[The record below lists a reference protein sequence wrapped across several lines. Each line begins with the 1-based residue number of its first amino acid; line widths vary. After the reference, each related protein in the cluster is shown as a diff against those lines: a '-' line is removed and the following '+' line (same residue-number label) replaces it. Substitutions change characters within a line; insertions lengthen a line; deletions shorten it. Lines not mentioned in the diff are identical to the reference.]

1 MAQLDEALCRHITH
15 FTTGLLIV
23 HPFSTHQTL
32 LRGSIGAVLAVRTPA
47 HSQDCI
53 ATSFAGAQPDCCVA
67 GRLLAGKAYGARMQT
82 NYRFDRVSVM
92 RIQLQAQRYNR
103 RRPRKVMLCRVHVFR
118 PCSSANARRPG
129 MLAMQISRAR
139 QGGAILP
146 APGWSMKTGAVWFAL
161 VKFAADCVLAPIDL
175 LV

>member
-1 MAQLDEALCRHITH
+1 MIQLDEALCRHITH

-23 HPFSTHQTL
+23 HPFSAHQTL

-103 RRPRKVMLCRVHVFR
+103 RRPRKVMLCRVQAVFFSQR
-118 PCSSANARRPG
+118 TQAWQCKFRGHDRVAQSCLRR
-129 MLAMQISRAR
+129 
-139 QGGAILP
+139 GGP
-146 APGWSMKTGAVWFAL
+146 
-161 VKFAADCVLAPIDL
+161 
-175 LV
+175 